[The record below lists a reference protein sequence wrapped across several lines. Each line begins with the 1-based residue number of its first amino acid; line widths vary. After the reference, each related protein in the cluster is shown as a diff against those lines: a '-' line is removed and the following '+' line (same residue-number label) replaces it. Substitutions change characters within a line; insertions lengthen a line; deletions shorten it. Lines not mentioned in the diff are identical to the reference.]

1 MTSPSETENRQLNRK
16 HASIAVVP
24 LIAVGLLEIILMLE
38 WGLNPLLGFVILPPI
53 LFIVALA
60 WIFSAHE

>member
-1 MTSPSETENRQLNRK
+1 MASSSETENRQLNPK

-38 WGLNPLLGFVILPPI
+38 WGLNPLLGFVVLPPI

-60 WIFSAHE
+60 WIFLAHE